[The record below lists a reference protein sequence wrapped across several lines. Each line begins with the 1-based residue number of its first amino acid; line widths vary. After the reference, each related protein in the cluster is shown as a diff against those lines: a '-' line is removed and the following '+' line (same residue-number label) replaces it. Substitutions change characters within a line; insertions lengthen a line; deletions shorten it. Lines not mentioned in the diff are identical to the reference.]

1 MALVLVA
8 GLAWRFDKNYK
19 DQWPSSLRAVC
30 YYCSDLIGHC
40 LVGLRA
46 SIMEP
51 ARPAGSTATSEKSLL
66 AEREKERESGAGG

>member
-1 MALVLVA
+1 MRGVRQRV
-8 GLAWRFDKNYK
+8 
-19 DQWPSSLRAVC
+19 PCLRA
-30 YYCSDLIGHC
+30 SDPLKHASPPARVSDRDGTT
-40 LVGLRA
+40 VRA